1 MMEEHRYAST
11 FYNYQIFYDINEIY
25 ISRYHFS
32 LNRLQF
38 FSVSELAIFIIIAHQ
53 YFLNITIEND
63 LLFISTTLACFS

>member
-32 LNRLQF
+32 PNRLQF
-38 FSVSELAIFIIIAHQ
+38 FSVSELATFIIIAH
-53 YFLNITIEND
+53 
-63 LLFISTTLACFS
+63 